1 MSKITVSIQRSKIYS
16 IAEGISVSISQHN
29 GGTPTYEQLW
39 ASADEARK
47 LDIYYREAISDL
59 ERHLTEWISN
69 TSEQFDLTQDGTDY
83 TLTLNV
89 NRYWP
94 PRLQGLLTNKIQ
106 DYLVHAVTAGWLNDF
121 TGLEIKQDYQAM
133 ASQDLADI
141 RGIIYKRDFSFPT
154 SYRREDDVTV
164 RSNDETPPYCQEQ
177 NLRHRDNDIVDTR
190 GEWTDWSGTG
200 IAYRDQMPCPP
211 PPVSPMPPS
220 KLQLAGCEVK
230 QESERVARGQGYTPS
245 VLDNHGAG
253 CPTPPPPFPP
263 LPGKDPRIP
272 DNPTHPN
279 YPPIHADGIDWTDKD
294 LYRPVEEEHYV
305 NNDH

>member
-1 MSKITVSIQRSKIYS
+1 MSKITVNIQRSSIYS

-29 GGTPTYEQLW
+29 GGTPTFEQLW

-59 ERHLTEWISN
+59 ERHLTEWIRV
-69 TSEQFDLTQDGTDY
+69 TSAQFDLTQNGTDY
-83 TLTLNV
+83 TLSIDV

-94 PRLQGLLTNKIQ
+94 PRLQGLLSNKIQ

-121 TGLEIKQDYQAM
+121 TGLELKQDYQAM
-133 ASQDLADI
+133 AALDLTDI
-141 RGIIYKRDFSFPT
+141 RNIIYKRDYAFPT
-154 SYRREDDVTV
+154 AYRKEDNVTIS
-164 RSNDETPPYCQEQ
+164 SNDETPPYCQEK

-200 IAYRDQMPCPP
+200 IAYREQMACPP
-211 PPVSPMPPS
+211 PPGCPLPISP
-220 KLQLAGCEVK
+220 LQMAGCEVK
-230 QESERVARGQGYTPS
+230 QMSERVARGQGYTPS
-245 VLDNHGAG
+245 IIDRCKRP
-253 CPTPPPPFPP
+253 CPVPPPPPH
-263 LPGKDPRIP
+263 GKDPRIP

-294 LYRPVEEEHYV
+294 LYRPEEEEHYV